1 MKDYQDKAFCGRY
14 LPWWYCMIVASLYLS
29 FINQHSVWFSV
40 IGNSSISLKQ
50 SFSDIMLYEIQV
62 P

>member
-1 MKDYQDKAFCGRY
+1 
-14 LPWWYCMIVASLYLS
+14 MIVASLYLS